1 MKSALKVIIAIAG
14 LCIASQASAT
24 IHAYQVPW
32 FSGPDLGVADGQQPD
47 PGFEDFGGATWRH
60 HRNSPWGNYSG
71 MRTQQ
76 WSSARMRWESSSGT
90 GSSEAFLDGP
100 AQNGTQPTLLSDGDQ
115 ADATMIFTPAPPVA
129 GGLYS
134 FDGTLVLDA
143 TDTTGGIR
151 AQVIHYNASG
161 APYATLYSFSSGGDT
176 GDQALDLG
184 AEPDLQDILVLPGER
199 LGFGFRKVGS
209 AGSVDGQLYGADALT
224 ITGDVIPEPS
234 SIALIGLGMTIVA
247 FRMRRR

>member
-1 MKSALKVIIAIAG
+1 MKNALRVITAIAG
-14 LCIASQASAT
+14 LCIANQASAT

-32 FSGPDLGVADGQQPD
+32 FSGPDIGVADGQEPD
-47 PGFEDFGGATWRH
+47 PGFVDFGGASWRH
-60 HRNSPWGNYSG
+60 HRNSPFGNANS

-76 WSSARMRWESSSGT
+76 WSSVRLRWESTSGS

-100 AQNGTQPTLLSDGDQ
+100 LQNGTQPTLLSDGDQ
-115 ADATMIFTPAPPVA
+115 ADATMMFAPAPPLA

-143 TDTTGGIR
+143 TGTTGGIR
-151 AQVIHYNASG
+151 AQVIHYDASG
-161 APYATLYSFSSGGDT
+161 APYPTLYSFTSGGDT
-176 GDQALDLG
+176 SDQALDFG
-184 AEPDLQDILVLPGER
+184 AEPGLQNILVLPGER
-199 LGFGFRKVGS
+199 IGFGFRKVGGT
-209 AGSVDGQLYGADALT
+209 GSVDGQLYGSDPVT

-234 SIALIGLGMTIVA
+234 SIALIVLGTTIAA